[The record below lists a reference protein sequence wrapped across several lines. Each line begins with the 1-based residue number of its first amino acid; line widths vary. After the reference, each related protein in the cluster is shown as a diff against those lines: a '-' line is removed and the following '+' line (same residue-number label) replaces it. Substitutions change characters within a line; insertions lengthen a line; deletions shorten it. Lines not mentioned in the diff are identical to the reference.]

1 MSTIVGTNIEVTNLK
16 YDSDTTSM
24 IISNTGQVTIQ
35 GEGTATTNLQQ
46 GLAKSFESHNGDSTT
61 FLESFNMSSITDG
74 ATGICSPVFT
84 NNMTN
89 KNYFTAASSGNE
101 STSFSAPRSVRHD
114 AAASSST
121 YTYAIVNSANG
132 LVDRVYTTS
141 CNHGDLA

>member
-1 MSTIVGTNIEVTNLK
+1 MSTLVVETIKHTNDTTLFA
-16 YDSDTTSM
+16 SDTS
-24 IISNTGQVTIQ
+24 GQLTVQ
-35 GEGTATTNLQQ
+35 GEGTNTTNLQQ

-114 AAASSST
+114 AATSSST

>member
-1 MSTIVGTNIEVTNLK
+1 MSTLVI
-16 YDSDTTSM
+16 D
-24 IISNTGQVTIQ
+24 TIQ
-35 GEGTATTNLQQ
+35 GKTTAGSVNVRGEGSNNTNLQQ
-46 GLAKSFESHNGDSTT
+46 GLAKSFESPNGDSTT

-114 AAASSST
+114 TAASSST
-121 YTYAIVNSANG
+121 YTYAIVNSGNG